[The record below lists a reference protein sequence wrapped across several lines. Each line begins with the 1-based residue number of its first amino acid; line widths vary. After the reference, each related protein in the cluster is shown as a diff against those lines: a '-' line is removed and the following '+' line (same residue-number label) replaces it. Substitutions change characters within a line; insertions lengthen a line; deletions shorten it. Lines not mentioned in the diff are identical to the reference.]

1 MFFEWDSEKDAYNQI
16 SRDVSFKMASE
27 IFDDE
32 QRLTFEDTR
41 YPYGEQRFI
50 TFGEIKGRIFC
61 VVYTMRGEM
70 VRIISARKAN
80 KKEQKRYVSNVLQ
93 RPE

>member
-1 MFFEWDSEKDAYNQI
+1 MSFEWHNEKDKRNQVM
-16 SRDVSFKMASE
+16 RDVSFKMASE

-32 QRLTFEDTR
+32 YRLTFEDTR

-50 TFGEIKGRIFC
+50 TFGQIAGRVFC
-61 VVYTMRGEM
+61 VVYTMRGET

-80 KKEQKRYVSNVLQ
+80 KKEQQLYARHLS
-93 RPE
+93 